1 MKSVRTSTVASLRVR
16 EVGSERGPAVVLC
29 HGYGAPGEDL
39 VGLASAIGIEGL
51 RYVFPEGPLS
61 IASGWIEGRAWWP
74 VDMMRLQ
81 AEIASGRGRSWD
93 PDAIPPGLAEARAK
107 LLACIHALD
116 LDLSRTILGGF
127 SQGAM
132 ITTDL
137 VLGEK
142 LPVAGLAILSG
153 SYIDRQRWLPGM
165 NGAPPVFQSHGLAD
179 PVLPFGVAESLHQA
193 LVSAGV
199 QASFVRSPG
208 GHEIRPAV
216 MDGLRSFVREIAKFQ
231 D

>member
-1 MKSVRTSTVASLRVR
+1 VSVRTTTVGSLRVR

-29 HGYGAPGEDL
+29 HGYGAPGDDL
-39 VGLASAIGIEGL
+39 VGLAEAIAIDGL

-61 IASGWIEGRAWWP
+61 IHTGWTEGRAWWP

-81 AEIASGRGRSWD
+81 MEIASGRGRSWD
-93 PDAIPPGLAEARAK
+93 PDAIPAGLPEARAK
-107 LLACIHALD
+107 LVGCLRALD
-116 LDLSRTILGGF
+116 LDLSRTVIGGF

-153 SYIDRQRWLPGM
+153 SYVDRQRWLPGM
-165 NGAPPVFQSHGLAD
+165 KGAPPVFQSHGLAD
-179 PVLPFGVAESLHQA
+179 PILPFGVAESLHQA

-199 QASFVRSPG
+199 QATFVRSPG
-208 GHEIRPAV
+208 GHEIRPIV
-216 MDGLRSFVREIAKFQ
+216 IETLRSFVHARMKFQ

>member
-1 MKSVRTSTVASLRVR
+1 MRVRSSKAGPLRVR
-16 EVGSERGPAVVLC
+16 EVGAESGPAVVLC

-61 IASGWIEGRAWWP
+61 IETGWIEGRAWWP

-93 PDAIPPGLAEARAK
+93 PDAIPDGLPEARGA
-107 LLACIHALD
+107 LLDCLRALK
-116 LDLSRTILGGF
+116 LDLSKTVLGGF

-137 VLGEK
+137 VLGER

-153 SYIDRQRWLPGM
+153 SYVDRQRWLPGM
-165 NGAPPVFQSHGLAD
+165 QSAPPVFQSHGLAD
-179 PVLPFGVAESLHQA
+179 PILPFGVAEQLHQA
-193 LVSAGV
+193 LVAAGV

-208 GHEIRPAV
+208 GHEIRPV
-216 MDGLRSFVREIAKFQ
+216 VTDGLRSFVHARLTFHE
-231 D
+231 